1 VSKSLVI
8 ADRALKACTCDA
20 APFFVGWTKPSGTLP
35 SAASMLPQAAVVVL
49 VLVLVVLVVVV
60 VVVVVAGEG
69 AGALSWW
76 AAAKPT
82 STGPLRAAA
91 RIAGAACRDGCGVH
105 ASRSAEVSGR
115 VGDVGTL

>member
-8 ADRALKACTCDA
+8 ADRGLKACTCDA

-35 SAASMLPQAAVVVL
+35 SAASMLPQAAVV

-91 RIAGAACRDGCGVH
+91 RIAGAACRDGCDVH